1 MVKNLFFG
9 SWDIEIESNMKGH
22 KKTRRNVRKLQIFK
36 VLCESYMP
44 EEKYFNMNPT
54 NNAL

>member
-1 MVKNLFFG
+1 
-9 SWDIEIESNMKGH
+9 MKGL

-44 EEKYFNMNPT
+44 EEKYFNTNPT